1 MIYSEIKRRI
11 ANPGERSF
19 YHGVFTIGNEFGA
32 IAFVNAD
39 NEQDA
44 LDIAVDNGKMDS
56 ERMSYEDYKEYEA
69 EGWEDSYLLA
79 GNASEPFWDE
89 YLWIKR
95 LK

>member
-11 ANPGERSF
+11 ANPGERVF
-19 YHGVFTIGNEFGA
+19 YTGVFAIGNEFGA

-39 NEQDA
+39 HEQDA
-44 LDIAVDNGKMDS
+44 LDIAVDTGKLDS
-56 ERMSYEDYKEYEA
+56 ERMTDADYIEYESK
-69 EGWEDSYLLA
+69 GWEDSYLLA
-79 GNASEPFWDE
+79 GNASEPFWNE